1 VKAIKYIAIGIGAF
15 FAGRYIFSLNRAKE
29 KILVA
34 VSGKRDKISLQGVMV
49 ELNYNI
55 KNPTRAK
62 MKVTAPLI
70 KLSSN
75 GSLLASSTMQ
85 QVEIPQAVKDQS
97 GRIIIDAFKETGK
110 ITTKILIPWL
120 SILKVSSQLYNRL
133 KSGEKVSIEI
143 ETISQVFTPITD
155 FPLDD
160 KTTIEV

>member
-1 VKAIKYIAIGIGAF
+1 
-15 FAGRYIFSLNRAKE
+15 
-29 KILVA
+29 
-34 VSGKRDKISLQGVMV
+34 
-49 ELNYNI
+49 
-55 KNPTRAK
+55 
-62 MKVTAPLI
+62 
-70 KLSSN
+70 
-75 GSLLASSTMQ
+75 MQ

-110 ITTKILIPWL
+110 ITTKVLIPWL

-160 KTTIEV
+160 KTTIEI